1 MAELRAYCH
10 LDRLQ
15 PQFASLFASACRG
28 FLSVE
33 GMASLFVEVV
43 PGVEIN
49 RLSDIAL
56 KITNSKP
63 GEMIVER
70 RYGMLEIH
78 SFEQEEV
85 LHAGSMILDE
95 LGLKEEER
103 LAPSVLA
110 TSIINK
116 IDPYQAVIINRNSK
130 GMLILGGDD
139 VYLLEV
145 TPAAYSSIAAN
156 EAEKHCDVRL
166 VDIRFFGASG
176 RIYMAGTESEIQA
189 AAKKVVETGEQGILI
204 CATGSGICLAANK
217 VKGARGAV
225 VWDEFTALQAKEHNN
240 ANILCLAG
248 KVLDKETAKKIV
260 RLWLEADY
268 AGEERHARR
277 LGKIEEAEK

>member
-33 GMASLFVEVV
+33 GMASLFVEVL

-56 KITNSKP
+56 KITNSRP

-95 LGLKEEER
+95 LGLQEEDR
-103 LAPSVLA
+103 LAPSILA

-156 EAEKHCDVRL
+156 EAEKHCGIRL

-189 AAKKVVETGEQGILI
+189 AAKKVVET
-204 CATGSGICLAANK
+204 
-217 VKGARGAV
+217 
-225 VWDEFTALQAKEHNN
+225 
-240 ANILCLAG
+240 
-248 KVLDKETAKKIV
+248 
-260 RLWLEADY
+260 
-268 AGEERHARR
+268 
-277 LGKIEEAEK
+277 LGKIKGRTP

>member
-1 MAELRAYCH
+1 MAELRAYCY

-43 PGVEIN
+43 PGIEIN
-49 RLSDIAL
+49 RLTDIAL
-56 KITNSKP
+56 KITSSRP

-78 SFEQEEV
+78 SFDQEEV
-85 LHAGSMILDE
+85 RHAGKMILEE
-95 LGLKEEER
+95 LGLTEEER
-103 LAPSVLA
+103 VAPSILA

-116 IDPYQAVIINRNSK
+116 VDPYQAVIINRNSK

-156 EAEKHCDVRL
+156 EAEKHCNVRL
-166 VDIRFFGASG
+166 VDLRFFGAAG
-176 RIYMAGTESEIQA
+176 RIYLAGTESEILA
-189 AAKKVVETGEQGILI
+189 ASRKVVETL
-204 CATGSGICLAANK
+204 
-217 VKGARGAV
+217 
-225 VWDEFTALQAKEHNN
+225 TALKGRKQ
-240 ANILCLAG
+240 
-248 KVLDKETAKKIV
+248 
-260 RLWLEADY
+260 
-268 AGEERHARR
+268 
-277 LGKIEEAEK
+277 

>member
-1 MAELRAYCH
+1 MAELRAYCY

-43 PGVEIN
+43 PGIEIN
-49 RLSDIAL
+49 RLTDIAL

-78 SFEQEEV
+78 SFDQEEV
-85 LHAGSMILDE
+85 LHAGKMILEE
-95 LGLKEEER
+95 LGLTEEER
-103 LAPSVLA
+103 VAPSILA

-116 IDPYQAVIINRNSK
+116 VDPYQAVIINRNSK

-156 EAEKHCDVRL
+156 EAEKHCNVRL
-166 VDIRFFGASG
+166 VDLRFFGAAG
-176 RIYMAGTESEIQA
+176 RIYLAGTESEILA
-189 AAKKVVETGEQGILI
+189 ASRKVVETL
-204 CATGSGICLAANK
+204 
-217 VKGARGAV
+217 
-225 VWDEFTALQAKEHNN
+225 TALKGRKQ
-240 ANILCLAG
+240 
-248 KVLDKETAKKIV
+248 
-260 RLWLEADY
+260 
-268 AGEERHARR
+268 
-277 LGKIEEAEK
+277 

>member
-1 MAELRAYCH
+1 MAELRAYCY

-43 PGVEIN
+43 PGIEIN
-49 RLSDIAL
+49 RLTDIAL
-56 KITNSKP
+56 KITNSRP

-70 RYGMLEIH
+70 VYGMLEIH

-85 LHAGSMILDE
+85 LYAGKVILDE
-95 LGLKEEER
+95 LGLNQEQR
-103 LAPSVLA
+103 LAPKVLA

-156 EAEKHCDVRL
+156 EAEKHCNVRL
-166 VDIRFFGASG
+166 VDIRFFGAAG
-176 RIYMAGTESEIQA
+176 RIYLAGTESEIQA
-189 AAKKVVETGEQGILI
+189 AAKKVVETLN
-204 CATGSGICLAANK
+204 S
-217 VKGARGAV
+217 
-225 VWDEFTALQAKEHNN
+225 
-240 ANILCLAG
+240 
-248 KVLDKETAKKIV
+248 
-260 RLWLEADY
+260 
-268 AGEERHARR
+268 
-277 LGKIEEAEK
+277 IEGRKQ

>member
-1 MAELRAYCH
+1 MAELRAYCY

-43 PGVEIN
+43 PGIEIN
-49 RLSDIAL
+49 RLTNIAL
-56 KITNSKP
+56 KITNSRP

-70 RYGMLEIH
+70 VYGMLEIH

-85 LHAGSMILDE
+85 LHAGKVILDE
-95 LGLKEEER
+95 LGLKQEQR
-103 LAPSVLA
+103 LAPKVLA

-156 EAEKHCDVRL
+156 EAEKHCNVRL
-166 VDIRFFGASG
+166 VDIRFFGAAG
-176 RIYMAGTESEIQA
+176 RIYLAGTESEIQT
-189 AAKKVVETGEQGILI
+189 AAKKVVETLN
-204 CATGSGICLAANK
+204 S
-217 VKGARGAV
+217 
-225 VWDEFTALQAKEHNN
+225 
-240 ANILCLAG
+240 
-248 KVLDKETAKKIV
+248 
-260 RLWLEADY
+260 
-268 AGEERHARR
+268 
-277 LGKIEEAEK
+277 IEGRKQ

>member
-1 MAELRAYCH
+1 MAELRAFCY

-56 KITNSKP
+56 KVTNSRP

-78 SFEQEEV
+78 SFEQAEV
-85 LHAGSMILDE
+85 QHAGSMILDE

-189 AAKKVVETGEQGILI
+189 AAQKVVET
-204 CATGSGICLAANK
+204 
-217 VKGARGAV
+217 
-225 VWDEFTALQAKEHNN
+225 
-240 ANILCLAG
+240 
-248 KVLDKETAKKIV
+248 
-260 RLWLEADY
+260 
-268 AGEERHARR
+268 
-277 LGKIEEAEK
+277 LGKIKGRTP

>member
-1 MAELRAYCH
+1 MAELRAYCY

-56 KITNSKP
+56 KATNSKP

-78 SFEQEEV
+78 SFEQAEV

-95 LGLKEEER
+95 LGLQEEER
-103 LAPSVLA
+103 LTPSVLA

-156 EAEKHCDVRL
+156 EAEKHCGVRL

-189 AAKKVVETGEQGILI
+189 AAQKVVET
-204 CATGSGICLAANK
+204 
-217 VKGARGAV
+217 
-225 VWDEFTALQAKEHNN
+225 
-240 ANILCLAG
+240 
-248 KVLDKETAKKIV
+248 
-260 RLWLEADY
+260 
-268 AGEERHARR
+268 
-277 LGKIEEAEK
+277 LGKIKGRTP

>member
-1 MAELRAYCH
+1 MAELRAYCY

-43 PGVEIN
+43 PGIEIN

-56 KITNSKP
+56 KITNSRP

-85 LHAGSMILDE
+85 LHAGRMILDE

-156 EAEKHCDVRL
+156 EAEKHCGVRL
-166 VDIRFFGASG
+166 VDIRFFGAAG
-176 RIYMAGTESEIQA
+176 RIYLAGTESEIQT
-189 AAKKVVETGEQGILI
+189 AAKKVVETL
-204 CATGSGICLAANK
+204 NN
-217 VKGARGAV
+217 VKGR
-225 VWDEFTALQAKEHNN
+225 TQK
-240 ANILCLAG
+240 
-248 KVLDKETAKKIV
+248 
-260 RLWLEADY
+260 
-268 AGEERHARR
+268 
-277 LGKIEEAEK
+277 

>member
-1 MAELRAYCH
+1 MAELRAYCY

-43 PGVEIN
+43 PGIEIN

-56 KITNSKP
+56 KITNSRP

-85 LHAGSMILDE
+85 LHAGKMILDE
-95 LGLKEEER
+95 LGLKQDQR

-166 VDIRFFGASG
+166 VDIRFFGAAG
-176 RIYMAGTESEIQA
+176 RIYLAGSESEIQV
-189 AAKKVVETGEQGILI
+189 AAKKVVETL
-204 CATGSGICLAANK
+204 NN
-217 VKGARGAV
+217 VKGR
-225 VWDEFTALQAKEHNN
+225 T
-240 ANILCLAG
+240 
-248 KVLDKETAKKIV
+248 
-260 RLWLEADY
+260 
-268 AGEERHARR
+268 
-277 LGKIEEAEK
+277 

>member
-1 MAELRAYCH
+1 MAELRAFCY

-56 KITNSKP
+56 KITNSRP

-78 SFEQEEV
+78 SFEQGEV
-85 LHAGSMILDE
+85 QHAGSMILDE

-189 AAKKVVETGEQGILI
+189 AAQKVVET
-204 CATGSGICLAANK
+204 
-217 VKGARGAV
+217 
-225 VWDEFTALQAKEHNN
+225 
-240 ANILCLAG
+240 
-248 KVLDKETAKKIV
+248 
-260 RLWLEADY
+260 
-268 AGEERHARR
+268 
-277 LGKIEEAEK
+277 LGKIKGRTP

>member
-1 MAELRAYCH
+1 MAELRVYCH

-15 PQFASLFASACRG
+15 PQFASLFATSCRG

-43 PGVEIN
+43 PGIEIN
-49 RLSDIAL
+49 RLTDIAL
-56 KITNSKP
+56 KVTSSRP

-78 SFEQEEV
+78 SFDQEEI
-85 LHAGSMILDE
+85 LHAGQMILDE
-95 LGLKEEER
+95 LGLREEDR
-103 LAPSVLA
+103 LAPSILA

-116 IDPYQAVIINRNSK
+116 VDPYQAVIINRNSR

-166 VDIRFFGASG
+166 VDIRFFGAAG
-176 RIYMAGTESEIQA
+176 RIYLAGSQSEIQA
-189 AAKKVVETGEQGILI
+189 AARKVVE
-204 CATGSGICLAANK
+204 
-217 VKGARGAV
+217 
-225 VWDEFTALQAKEHNN
+225 
-240 ANILCLAG
+240 
-248 KVLDKETAKKIV
+248 VLDNLKG
-260 RLWLEADY
+260 RQ
-268 AGEERHARR
+268 H
-277 LGKIEEAEK
+277 

>member
-1 MAELRAYCH
+1 MAELRAYCY

-43 PGVEIN
+43 PGIEIN
-49 RLSDIAL
+49 RLTDIAL
-56 KITNSKP
+56 KITNSRP

-70 RYGMLEIH
+70 VYGMLEIH

-85 LHAGSMILDE
+85 LHAGKMILDE
-95 LGLKEEER
+95 LGLKQEQR
-103 LAPSVLA
+103 LAPTILA

-156 EAEKHCDVRL
+156 EAEKHCNVKL
-166 VDIRFFGASG
+166 VDLQFFGAAG
-176 RIYMAGTESEIQA
+176 RIYLAGSESEIQA
-189 AAKKVVETGEQGILI
+189 AAKKVVETLG
-204 CATGSGICLAANK
+204 
-217 VKGARGAV
+217 
-225 VWDEFTALQAKEHNN
+225 
-240 ANILCLAG
+240 NIEG
-248 KVLDKETAKKIV
+248 RKQ
-260 RLWLEADY
+260 
-268 AGEERHARR
+268 
-277 LGKIEEAEK
+277 

>member
-1 MAELRAYCH
+1 MAELRAYCY

-43 PGVEIN
+43 PGIEIN
-49 RLSDIAL
+49 RLTDIAL
-56 KITNSKP
+56 KITNSRP

-78 SFEQEEV
+78 SFDQEEV
-85 LHAGSMILDE
+85 LHAGRMVLDE
-95 LGLKEEER
+95 LGLNEEDR
-103 LAPSVLA
+103 MAPAILA

-116 IDPYQAVIINRNSK
+116 VDPYQAVIINRNSK

-156 EAEKHCDVRL
+156 EAEKHCNVRL
-166 VDIRFFGASG
+166 VDLRFFGAAG
-176 RIYMAGTESEIQA
+176 RIYLAGTESEIQA
-189 AAKKVVETGEQGILI
+189 AARKVVETLNGL
-204 CATGSGICLAANK
+204 
-217 VKGARGAV
+217 KGRKA
-225 VWDEFTALQAKEHNN
+225 
-240 ANILCLAG
+240 
-248 KVLDKETAKKIV
+248 
-260 RLWLEADY
+260 
-268 AGEERHARR
+268 
-277 LGKIEEAEK
+277 